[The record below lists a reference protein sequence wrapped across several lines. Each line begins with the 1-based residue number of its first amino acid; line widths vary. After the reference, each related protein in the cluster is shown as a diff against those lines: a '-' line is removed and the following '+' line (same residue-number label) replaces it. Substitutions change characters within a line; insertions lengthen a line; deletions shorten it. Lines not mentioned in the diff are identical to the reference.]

1 MLGMIL
7 GNRYELLELI
17 GEGGMAMVYKAKCHS
32 LDRIVAVKILK
43 EEYSFDSNFVSKFK
57 TEAYAAASLS
67 HPNIVNIYDVGMQED
82 VYYIVM
88 EYIEGQTL
96 SEYIS
101 LHKPLPVDKA
111 VDITVMICDG
121 LHHAHERGIIH
132 RDIKPHNIL
141 ITSTGMVKVADFGI
155 AQAITKNT
163 ITFGGN
169 VVGSVQYISPEQA
182 KGEPLTRATD
192 IYSVGCVL
200 YEMLTG
206 QLPYEAESPITIA
219 LKHIHDEVPSPRSIN
234 PLVPEK
240 LDHIIVRAMDK
251 LPDKR
256 YSTAEQMRNAL
267 LDTYSNTGQHANKPA
282 TVFAVDEEQGGI
294 MAKRKLRPLGTIII
308 VALVGLLLGVLT
320 QVNWFGKEVT
330 VPDVSGLTIK
340 AAELELEKY
349 DLDMKISSEQ
359 FNEEYEKDTVI
370 SQDPTAGQKVKTG
383 REIKVIISKGPEMAE
398 IPRVIGAEIG
408 EAEILLN
415 NEGFK
420 VGLTE
425 KVFDEKYAA
434 DLVTSQSPKPGTM
447 AEKGSKVDLMISKGE
462 SERISMPDLIGMKLD
477 DALQALKDN
486 DLTRGQIKRQESS
499 EYVADQVIFQDT
511 EPGVLIDAKTQVNL
525 TVSLG
530 PGPVA
535 QTRAIQ
541 FQLPVEQDFYKVA
554 IRLTDARGEREIYN
568 KLHSAGEQ
576 VSVAVSYIGSATI
589 NIQLNGKPYDSY
601 KL

>member
-1 MLGMIL
+1 MIL

-43 EEYSFDSNFVSKFK
+43 EEYSCDSNFVSKFK
-57 TEAYAAASLS
+57 TEAFAAASLS
-67 HPNIVNIYDVGMQED
+67 HPNIVNIFDVGQQED
-82 VYYIVM
+82 IYYIVM

-101 LHKPLPVDKA
+101 LHKPLPIEKA
-111 VDITVMICDG
+111 VDIAVMICDG

-206 QLPYEAESPITIA
+206 QLPFEAESPITIA
-219 LKHIHDEVPSPRSIN
+219 LKHIHDDIPSPRSIN
-234 PLVPEK
+234 PLIPEK
-240 LDHIIVRAMDK
+240 LDQIVVKAMDK

-256 YSTAEQMRNAL
+256 FSTTEQMRNAL
-267 LDTYSNTGQHANKPA
+267 LNIYSNVGQHNNKA
-282 TVFAVDEEQGGI
+282 ITVSPVDEEQGGI

-308 VALVGLLLGVLT
+308 VALIGLLLGVLT
-320 QVNWFGKEVT
+320 QINWFGKEVT
-330 VPDVSGLTIK
+330 VPDVSNLKVK
-340 AAELELEKY
+340 AAEMELEKY
-349 DLDMKISSEQ
+349 DLNMEISSEQ
-359 FNEEYEKDTVI
+359 FNVEYEKDTVI
-370 SQDPTAGQKVKTG
+370 SQDPSAGQKVKTG
-383 REIKVIISKGPEMAE
+383 RSIKVIISKGPEMAE
-398 IPRVIGAEIG
+398 VPRVIGADIV

-420 VGLTE
+420 LGLTD

-434 DLVTSQSPKPGTM
+434 DLVISQSPKPGAT
-447 AEKGSKVDLMISKGE
+447 AE
-462 SERISMPDLIGMKLD
+462 IG
-477 DALQALKDN
+477 
-486 DLTRGQIKRQESS
+486 
-499 EYVADQVIFQDT
+499 
-511 EPGVLIDAKTQVNL
+511 
-525 TVSLG
+525 
-530 PGPVA
+530 
-535 QTRAIQ
+535 RAH
-541 FQLPVEQDFYKVA
+541 V
-554 IRLTDARGEREIYN
+554 
-568 KLHSAGEQ
+568 
-576 VSVAVSYIGSATI
+576 
-589 NIQLNGKPYDSY
+589 
-601 KL
+601 

>member
-1 MLGMIL
+1 MLGKIL
-7 GNRYELLELI
+7 DNRYELLELI

-43 EEYSFDSNFVSKFK
+43 EEYSCDSNFVSKFK

-67 HPNIVNIYDVGMQED
+67 HPNIVNIFDVGQHED
-82 VYYIVM
+82 IYYIVM

-96 SEYIS
+96 SDYIS
-101 LHKPLPVDKA
+101 LHKPMSVEKA
-111 VDITVMICDG
+111 VDIAVMICDG

-141 ITSTGMVKVADFGI
+141 ITSNGMVKVADFGI

-169 VVGSVQYISPEQA
+169 VIGSVQYISPEQA

-219 LKHIHDEVPSPRSIN
+219 LKHIHDETPSPRAIN
-234 PLVPEK
+234 QLIPEK
-240 LDHIIVRAMDK
+240 LDQIVVKAMHK

-256 YSTAEQMRNAL
+256 FSTTEEMRNAL
-267 LDTYSNTGQHANKPA
+267 LNTYSNAGQHTNKTMAVSP
-282 TVFAVDEEQGGI
+282 VDEEQGGI
-294 MAKRKLRPLGTIII
+294 MSKRKLRPLGTIII
-308 VALVGLLLGVLT
+308 IALIGLLLGVLT
-320 QVNWFGKEVT
+320 QINWFGKEVS
-330 VPDVSGLTIK
+330 VPEVTNLKIK
-340 AAELELEKY
+340 AAEMELEKY
-349 DLDMKISSEQ
+349 DLEMEISSEQ
-359 FNEEYEKDTVI
+359 YNEEFEKDTVI
-370 SQDPTAGQKVKTG
+370 SQDPASGQKVKTG
-383 REIKVIISKGPEMAE
+383 RKIKVIISKGPEMAE
-398 IPRVIGAEIG
+398 VPRVIGADIG
-408 EAEILLN
+408 EAEILLT
-415 NEGFK
+415 NEGFQ
-420 VGLTE
+420 VGLTD
-425 KVFDEKYAA
+425 KVFDDKYAA
-434 DLVTSQSPKPGTM
+434 DLVTSQSPKAGEM

-462 SERISMPDLIGMKLD
+462 SERITMPDLIGKELD
-477 DALQALKDN
+477 EALQTLKDN
-486 DLTRGQIKRQESS
+486 DLTRGQIKRQEST
-499 EYVADQVIFQDT
+499 EYVADQVIDQDT
-511 EPGVLIDAKTQVNL
+511 APGVLIDAKTKVDL
-525 TVSLG
+525 TVSSG

-541 FQLPVEQDFYKVA
+541 FPLPVEQDFYKVA

-576 VSVAVSYIGSATI
+576 INVAVSYVGSATI